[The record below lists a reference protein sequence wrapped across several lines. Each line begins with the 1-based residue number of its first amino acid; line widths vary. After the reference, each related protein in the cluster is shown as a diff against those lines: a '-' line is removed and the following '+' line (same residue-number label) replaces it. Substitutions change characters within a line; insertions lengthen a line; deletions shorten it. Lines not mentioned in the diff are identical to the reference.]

1 MEPDRRDDHETHA
14 TGGLPSA
21 APQRFIGAVFGFVF
35 AAIGL
40 TVILFLWASDPHD
53 FHSPPL
59 FFKIFG
65 SLIAGVFVLVGGTV
79 GVSALRA
86 KSSLAARAVGTS
98 TTPQPA
104 GGYQC
109 PHCAAPLGPK
119 ADVSPSGDVKCS
131 FCGRWFNIHRNA

>member
-1 MEPDRRDDHETHA
+1 M
-14 TGGLPSA
+14 GGLPSA
-21 APQRFIGAVFGFVF
+21 GAGRFIGGVFGLVF

-40 TVILFLWASDPHD
+40 TVIVFLWSSGSDD

-65 SLIAGVFVLVGGTV
+65 SLIAVVFVLVGGTL
-79 GVSALRA
+79 GVSALRG
-86 KSSLAARAVGTS
+86 KSSLVSPAAGAPV
-98 TTPQPA
+98 TPQPA

-109 PHCAAPLGPK
+109 PQCAAPLGPN

>member
-1 MEPDRRDDHETHA
+1 MQPNRRDDQGVQA
-14 TGGLPSA
+14 RLPGA
-21 APQRFIGAVFGFVF
+21 GPQRFIAAVFGFVF

-40 TVILFLWASDPHD
+40 TVIVFLWSSNPHE
-53 FHSPPL
+53 FGSPPL

-65 SLIAGVFVLVGGTV
+65 SLIAVIFVLVGGTL

-86 KSSLAARAVGTS
+86 KPSLAPPAVGAS
-98 TTPQPA
+98 TTTPRPA

-131 FCGRWFNIHRNA
+131 FCGRWFNIHKNA